1 MYLPKFLT
9 SFANANNP
17 LPKSAPRKTQRSRRA
32 TQLGYQKCESRQL
45 LAGIEFFSSTGQIL
59 IGGTNDAARAIVSQ
73 VGDTVTVTQQG
84 FPTQQFE
91 AADVQSIL
99 FVGLRGDDYFEN
111 RTSID
116 SIAFGQVGNDTLIGG
131 SGADRL
137 FGNTQDDIIMGNGGD
152 DFLVAGIGNDQV
164 HGGDGNDR
172 ILGIH
177 DINTLNGDAGND
189 TIFGGLDDDTILGG
203 AGDDTL
209 VGNSGND
216 TIFGGIGNE
225 LIFGGRG
232 NDEIA
237 GDAGDDIIYAQGDND
252 QVHGGLGDD
261 IVAGNDGDDQLFGE
275 RGNDRVVGGGG
286 NDQVNFSGDA
296 EFHRAEEFGPNLRIT
311 DLRGTT
317 FDLSDVVIGVEQVG
331 FADKELS
338 FETTLEALNEDVL
351 SSSILPTQRGI
362 EEVIIVQPIIAANSN
377 GSNAS
382 EFFGNAQQEAE
393 IKSLIN
399 QIYAQASIEVQF
411 LPAQRVNDTFINVG
425 LGSGRRISGDL
436 GRIISAGDA
445 RGLGH
450 SESRV
455 IDLYFVE
462 RVPNFEVVSENAANG
477 LAFVGRS
484 GIALHVGDNL
494 VHSSAGR
501 ELIARVTAHEL
512 GHNLGLGHTEDIETL
527 LSDGS
532 STLLIPDQISQLID
546 SRLSIQV

>member
-1 MYLPKFLT
+1 
-9 SFANANNP
+9 
-17 LPKSAPRKTQRSRRA
+17 
-32 TQLGYQKCESRQL
+32 
-45 LAGIEFFSSTGQIL
+45 
-59 IGGTNDAARAIVSQ
+59 
-73 VGDTVTVTQQG
+73 
-84 FPTQQFE
+84 
-91 AADVQSIL
+91 
-99 FVGLRGDDYFEN
+99 
-111 RTSID
+111 
-116 SIAFGQVGNDTLIGG
+116 
-131 SGADRL
+131 
-137 FGNTQDDIIMGNGGD
+137 
-152 DFLVAGIGNDQV
+152 
-164 HGGDGNDR
+164 
-172 ILGIH
+172 
-177 DINTLNGDAGND
+177 
-189 TIFGGLDDDTILGG
+189 
-203 AGDDTL
+203 
-209 VGNSGND
+209 
-216 TIFGGIGNE
+216 
-225 LIFGGRG
+225 
-232 NDEIA
+232 
-237 GDAGDDIIYAQGDND
+237 
-252 QVHGGLGDD
+252 
-261 IVAGNDGDDQLFGE
+261 
-275 RGNDRVVGGGG
+275 
-286 NDQVNFSGDA
+286 
-296 EFHRAEEFGPNLRIT
+296 
-311 DLRGTT
+311 
-317 FDLSDVVIGVEQVG
+317 VIGVEQVG

-455 IDLYFVE
+455 
-462 RVPNFEVVSENAANG
+462 EVVSENAANG